1 MTSFYGIDL
10 SMTGTGLASFDMGG
24 EWDVATVSVPA
35 EDRSPGAFIDRAET
49 IAAKIIA
56 WCDPHEG
63 DVIAMEGP
71 ALQAKSSQL
80 DRMFALWWFTY
91 RALRDHHAE
100 PHIIPPSVVKQL
112 ATGKGNANK
121 DSVLIDTV
129 KRVPR
134 ANVTN
139 NNEADAVWLAVAA
152 GHFDG
157 AAILSLPVAHLT
169 GLAKLMGPV
178 KAS

>member
-1 MTSFYGIDL
+1 MSYFGIDL
-10 SMTGTGLASFDMGG
+10 SMTGTGLASFDGS
-24 EWDVATVSVPA
+24 EWDLATVSVPA
-35 EDRSPGAFIDRAET
+35 VDSSPGAFIDRAEA

-56 WCDPHEG
+56 WCDPHDG
-63 DVIAMEGP
+63 DVLAMEGP

-100 PHIIPPSVVKQL
+100 PHVIPPSVVKQL

-121 DSVLIDTV
+121 DTVLIDTV
-129 KRVPR
+129 KRVPQ
-134 ANVTN
+134 ANVSN

-157 AAILSLPVAHLT
+157 TAVMSLPVSHLT
-169 GLAKLMGPV
+169 GLAKIMRPKV
-178 KAS
+178 AA